1 MSTHGSKDW
10 VAESPESISARLSS
24 ANAAQAQTRATL
36 GWMAIISAMMLI
48 ACYNAYLSYDY
59 HYFLKV
65 ADGQKKLADER
76 RQALERDQLPE
87 ASAVSIDNI
96 LLEQAAKDWATSR
109 TIHIGLIGLRVSVD
123 DAAVLGTA
131 VLALQSFWL
140 VLMTRRENHT
150 IGSLLRDTDASAHE
164 LGRDNVNED
173 LHPHRK
179 QIDDQ
184 RWLIFHGVSTNAVFE
199 TPNGS
204 LMSVYSLRGT
214 NPLHASVDTS
224 VRGRASNY
232 GFRVLRSFFFVFPV
246 FTSLAVFS
254 MDRASYFM
262 RDPFDR
268 NTMGLGFHDPF
279 FWPSLAAYVVL
290 FIPLALCCRKASR
303 FSHATEAVLREYGAK
318 LMADLRPVR
327 FERVEAA
334 NAAGPMRQR
343 EMR

>member
-1 MSTHGSKDW
+1 MSPLGSKDW

-24 ANAAQAQTRATL
+24 ANASQAQTRATL

-48 ACYNAYLSYDY
+48 ASYNAYLSYDY

-65 ADGQKKLADER
+65 AEELKDGEADKRSEVPER
-76 RQALERDQLPE
+76 PGL
-87 ASAVSIDNI
+87 SIPNI

-140 VLMTRRENHT
+140 VLLTRRENHT
-150 IGSLLRDTDASAHE
+150 IGSLLRDTDASAQD
-164 LGRDNVNED
+164 LSRDRV
-173 LHPHRK
+173 
-179 QIDDQ
+179 IDDADAQ
-184 RWLIFHGVSTNAVFE
+184 RKEINDRRWLIFHAVSANAVFE

-204 LMSVYSLRGT
+204 LMSVYSLRGA
-214 NPLHASVDTS
+214 NPLHAPDTS
-224 VRGRASNY
+224 FRGRVSKH

-246 FTSLAVFS
+246 FTSLMVFA

-268 NTMGLGFHDPF
+268 DTAGMGFNDPF
-279 FWPSLAAYVVL
+279 FWPSLAAFVVL

-303 FSHATEAVLREYGAK
+303 FSRATEAVLREYGAK
-318 LMADLRPVR
+318 LMADLRPSGEHALRAPESV
-327 FERVEAA
+327 
-334 NAAGPMRQR
+334 
-343 EMR
+343 